1 MNTPTLVT
9 LIIVTLLLAVSAWF
23 AERQYQRAAAAEK
36 RNAALERNIAEA
48 DRAAADAYNELRK
61 LQAER
66 PCYHPR
72 PAHFVL
78 KGGLSEAEIAE
89 RLAGLEGTEAIK
101 AICALLGAQ
110 IVALADR
117 ATDAPRSPIVTPE
130 RIIAGYS
137 AEERLHD
144 AGGAAHLAALLA
156 RLEELTAPREEA
168 GEKPTAA
175 QSE

>member
-1 MNTPTLVT
+1 MTTPTLVT
-9 LIIVTLLLAVSAWF
+9 LIILTLLLAVTAWF
-23 AERQYQRAAAAEK
+23 AERQYRRASAAEK
-36 RNAALERNIAEA
+36 RLDAAAGKLDYYAQRDV
-48 DRAAADAYNELRK
+48 DRAHRQRK
-61 LQAER
+61 EATAQ
-66 PCYHPR
+66 PR

-78 KGGLSEAEIAE
+78 KGGMTEAEIAE

-117 ATDAPRSPIVTPE
+117 ATDAPRSPIVTPD

-156 RLEELTAPREEA
+156 RIEELTAPREEA
-168 GEKPTAA
+168 GEKPAA
-175 QSE
+175 SAAE